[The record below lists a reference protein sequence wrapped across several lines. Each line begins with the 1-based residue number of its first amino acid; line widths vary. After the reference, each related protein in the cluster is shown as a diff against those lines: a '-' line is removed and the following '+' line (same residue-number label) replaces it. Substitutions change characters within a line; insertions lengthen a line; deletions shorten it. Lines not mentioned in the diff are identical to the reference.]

1 MAVIYGSWTRKEKLL
16 WLLECPSLYTTWYV
30 NTSFLSCSRCLMF
43 LYISQY
49 SSSMFLHLGVEM
61 SPLENV
67 LLFSKLTRTRQISL
81 LTTRWKWKLTW
92 RFWRGEPRCCCL
104 FVFWKGESCCCCC
117 LFVLFLERQIL
128 LLLFVCFVFWEV
140 NPVAVVVCFVFWR
153 GEACCC

>member
-67 LLFSKLTRTRQISL
+67 LLFSKLTQTRQISL
-81 LTTRWKWKLTW
+81 LTTRWKWKLKW
-92 RFWRGEPRCCCL
+92 RFWRGEPR
-104 FVFWKGESCCCCC
+104 CCCC

-140 NPVAVVVCFVFWR
+140 NPVAVVVVVCFVFWR